1 MTDKG
6 MTGRRMTGKR
16 MADNQLSPPSS
27 IRLPVIRLS
36 VIRLSVIRLSVIRLS
51 VIRLSVI
58 RLSVIRLS
66 VIRLSVIRASSEPC
80 AGAFSCS
87 VCPKRPQG
95 LPGGWHLQTAGSHE
109 GARFR
114 CTPDLWVSGGCQS
127 LSQLGQG
134 WARRFLGVKHRG
146 WPPFLAVGRQ
156 PAAKPSLRAT

>member
-6 MTGRRMTGKR
+6 MTGRRMTGKRMTGKR

-27 IRLPVIRLS
+27 IRLP
-36 VIRLSVIRLSVIRLS
+36 
-51 VIRLSVI
+51 
-58 RLSVIRLS
+58 

-95 LPGGWHLQTAGSHE
+95 LPGAWHLQTAGSHE

-114 CTPDLWVSGGCQS
+114 CTPDLWVSGG
-127 LSQLGQG
+127 
-134 WARRFLGVKHRG
+134 
-146 WPPFLAVGRQ
+146 
-156 PAAKPSLRAT
+156 